1 MEIKTFKVF
10 SYCDDFT
17 EEDDMQGA
25 LSDYGVNDSYI
36 TYVATKEECDPIG
49 NHLVY
54 LGANHGE
61 EVLIHLDW

>member
-1 MEIKTFKVF
+1 MEIKTFKIF
-10 SYCDDFT
+10 SYCDDF
-17 EEDDMQGA
+17 EDDNMQET
-25 LSDYGVNDSYI
+25 LSECGSSDSYI
-36 TYVATKEECDPIG
+36 SYTATKEECDSIG